1 MHHPFMMTFLGVM
14 LKTELIL
21 EQDVWA
27 MLFRDLPTHDHVADP
42 YVGRDFGP

>member
-42 YVGRDFGP
+42 YVGRDYGP